1 MMLTTFAALAEP
13 TRFHIVELLGI
24 EPLTV
29 GELCNRLPLGQP
41 QVSKHLRVLRDAG
54 LVDVRA
60 DAQLRIYNLRA
71 APLRELNEWIERFRG
86 IWDARFE
93 QLDELLIEMLDK
105 EKQK

>member
-1 MMLTTFAALAEP
+1 MMLTTFAALADP
-13 TRFHIVELLGI
+13 TRFHIVELLGN

-71 APLRELNEWIERFRG
+71 APLLELNEWVERFRG
-86 IWDARFE
+86 IWGARFE
-93 QLDELLIEMLDK
+93 QLDELLVEIVNK
-105 EKQK
+105 ERQ

>member
-13 TRFHIVELLGI
+13 TRFHIVELLGK

-29 GELCNRLPLGQP
+29 GELCNRLSLGQP

-71 APLRELNEWIERFRG
+71 APLLELNEWLERFRG
-86 IWDARFE
+86 IWGARFE
-93 QLDELLIEMLDK
+93 QLDELLVEIVNK
-105 EKQK
+105 ERQ

>member
-13 TRFHIVELLGI
+13 TRYHIVELLGV

-29 GELCNRLPLGQP
+29 GELCHRLPLRQP

-71 APLRELNEWIERFRG
+71 APLRELNAWIERFRG
-86 IWDARFE
+86 IWGARFE
-93 QLDELLIEMLDK
+93 QLDGLLVEMQDK